1 MSNPLHRVKSRIAS
15 PRPACPAPR
24 RRHRARRPDRP
35 VDALEERCLFALA
48 VAPVSPATSATALIG
63 QILVPNTGINLTGGT
78 FVSAPNQA
86 GTYTGFDTSNAFTRL
101 TISNGILLTTG
112 RAADAIG
119 PNNSPATSTSLGTN
133 GDPDL
138 DVLVGQ
144 TTNDANSVTVTFT
157 VTPGTNSIL
166 FDFIF
171 GSDEYRE
178 FVGSPFNDAFAAYLD
193 GEQVSFDVNRRP
205 ITVNNNFF
213 RVDNTFNT
221 LDVEYDGLTPRIRT
235 QAPLNANNATHT
247 LKFVTAD
254 TVDTAYDS
262 GAFISRLQ
270 GSPKI
275 LNAPTTELPNPGVL
289 SLSQATYQVSEAG
302 GAATITVN
310 RTQGTS
316 GLVSA
321 DYTIVGTTATAGLD
335 FIASAG
341 TLLFQDGQT
350 TQTLTIPILQD
361 TLVEGSEKVQ
371 ITLSNPVDAG
381 LVTPTSAVL
390 TILDDENG
398 VQYLEPTFTMRED
411 GLTATI
417 TVERFGT
424 DLSAPATVKYAA
436 SDGTAVAPLD
446 YNATSGTLEFAPN
459 ETSKT
464 FTISVRNDFLTEP
477 TETVNL
483 SLADPTGGPA
493 LGQRANA
500 VLNIED
506 YDRPPTLF
514 NISSYAP
521 RGKIEALWLTF
532 NKDMVPERVV
542 DLANYRVFLSNGGK
556 PTGPNK
562 RNIVAMRSAEYDVA
576 SKTVTLRPIT
586 PMKQNVFYEIAVRT
600 RTSNGVRGAGGE
612 MLDGNVNGILDLP
625 QFGGPNYANLFDL
638 SLSPSITGYLDS
650 GPGEDFVG
658 YFGRG
663 NRLTYNDRNGDKV
676 KIATAGGGEV
686 EVVRTAERDARVV
699 RVTEATPASTILF
712 GKVTP
717 RRGSDLFTDVEE
729 LYVNGQ
735 ATNQLAAP
743 SFRIGHIF

>member
-1 MSNPLHRVKSRIAS
+1 MSNRLHRVKSRNS
-15 PRPACPAPR
+15 SGNSSR
-24 RRHRARRPDRP
+24 RRPDRP
-35 VDALEERCLFALA
+35 LEALEERCLFALA
-48 VAPVSPATSATALIG
+48 VTAVSPATSATSLIN
-63 QILVPNTGINLTGGT
+63 QILVPNTGITVTGGT

-112 RAADAIG
+112 RAVDAQG
-119 PNNSPATSTSLGTN
+119 PNDSPATSTSIGSG
-133 GDPDL
+133 GDTDL

-144 TTNDANSVTVTFT
+144 TTNDANSVTFTFT

-193 GEQVSFDVNRRP
+193 GTQISFDINRRP

-289 SLSQATYQVSEAG
+289 SLNQASYQVSEG
-302 GAATITVN
+302 GGSATITVN

-335 FIASAG
+335 FIASSG

-350 TQTLTIPILQD
+350 TQTLTIPILED
-361 TLVEGSEKVQ
+361 ALVEGSEKLT

-381 LVTPTSAVL
+381 LVTPSSAEL
-390 TILDDENG
+390 TIVDNENG
-398 VQYLEPTFTMRED
+398 VQYLDPTFSITED
-411 GLTATI
+411 ALTATI
-417 TVERFGT
+417 TVERFG
-424 DLSAPATVKYAA
+424 DLSAPATVQYAA

-446 YNATSGTLEFAPN
+446 YNATSGTLNFAPN
-459 ETSKT
+459 ETTKT
-464 FTISVRNDFLTEP
+464 FTIPVRNDFVTEP

-483 SLADPTGGPA
+483 ALTNPTGGPA

-500 VLNIED
+500 VLNIVD
-506 YDRPPTLF
+506 YDRPPTLY

-586 PMKQNVFYEIAVRT
+586 PMKLNTFYEIAVRT
-600 RTSNGVRGAGGE
+600 RTSSGVRGANGE

-625 QFGGPNYANLFDL
+625 QFGGPNYSNVFDL
-638 SLSPSITGYLDS
+638 GLSIPITGYLDS

-663 NRLTYNDRNGDKV
+663 NKLTYNDRNGDKV

-699 RVTEATPASTILF
+699 RVTNATPSSTILF

-717 RRGSDLFTDVEE
+717 RRGSDLFTDVDE
-729 LYVNGQ
+729 LYINGQ
-735 ATNQLAAP
+735 ATNQLSSP